1 MKYLAMGSKQV
12 SVIGLGTWQFG
23 ERGWGWGQDYD
34 NREIERII
42 DRALELGINFFDT
55 AAVYGNGRSEGIL
68 GKALRGRRQEA
79 VIATKVA
86 PPLGPDY
93 VKRAAEESLR
103 RLGIEEVDLYQ
114 LHAPDSRMPISETM
128 HAMRQLMDAG
138 QVHQVGVSNFGLEQW
153 EEAEAALGR
162 PVISNQV
169 QYHLL
174 ERRHGG
180 SLLPYAHD
188 NERIVIAYSPLAQG
202 LLGGKYGPGKVPQDL
217 RANFGIFNMDN
228 LQRAPAVLEVISE
241 VGRHHGATPAQ
252 VALAWLLLDR
262 QVMVI
267 PGARSVAQLEANAA
281 AADLQL
287 TPEDAIR
294 IEQATKV

>member
-1 MKYLAMGSKQV
+1 MGSKQV
-12 SVIGLGTWQFG
+12 STIGLGTWQFG
-23 ERGWGWGQDYD
+23 ERGWGWGQDFD

-68 GKALRGRRQEA
+68 GKALQGRREKA

-86 PPLGPDY
+86 PPLGPDQ
-93 VKRAAEESLR
+93 VKRAAEESFKRLR
-103 RLGIEEVDLYQ
+103 VEEVDLYQ
-114 LHAPDSRMPISETM
+114 LHAPDSRMPISTTM
-128 HAMRQLMDAG
+128 RAVRQLMDAG
-138 QVHQVGVSNFGLEQW
+138 QVHQVGVSNFSLEQW
-153 EEAEAALGR
+153 EEAESALGR

-174 ERRHGG
+174 ERRQGR
-180 SLLPYAHD
+180 SLLPYAHEQ
-188 NERIVIAYSPLAQG
+188 ERIVIAYSPLAQG
-202 LLGGKYGPGKVPQDL
+202 LLGGKYGAGNIPQDL
-217 RANFGIFNMDN
+217 RASFGIFNRDSLN
-228 LQRAPAVLEVISE
+228 RAPAILEVLSD
-241 VGRHHGATPAQ
+241 VGSHYGATPAQ

-287 TPEDAIR
+287 TPGDAMR
-294 IEQATKV
+294 IEQATRV